1 MRTVGGA
8 FALRMLLVLLVELV
22 ILVLFRLRLLLLL
35 PGLRLPLLL
44 FLLFERLHCSCRCF
58 RCCCGNYSFRYR

>member
-8 FALRMLLVLLVELV
+8 FALRMLRVLLVELV
-22 ILVLFRLRLLLLL
+22 VLFLFRLHLLMLL

-44 FLLFERLHCSCRCF
+44 LL
-58 RCCCGNYSFRYR
+58 

>member
-1 MRTVGGA
+1 VEKNSLRTVGGA

-22 ILVLFRLRLLLLL
+22 ILVLFRRLLLLLL

-44 FLLFERLHCSCRCF
+44 LL
-58 RCCCGNYSFRYR
+58 